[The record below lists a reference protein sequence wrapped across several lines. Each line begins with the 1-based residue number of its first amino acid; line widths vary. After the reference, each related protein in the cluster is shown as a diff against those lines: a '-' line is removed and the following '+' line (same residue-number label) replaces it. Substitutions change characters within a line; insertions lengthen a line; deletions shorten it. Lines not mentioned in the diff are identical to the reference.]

1 MADNVLRT
9 TVGSGD
15 TFATD
20 DISTVHYQRIK
31 ITDGTAD
38 STTHWTIVAGGAY
51 VVNHVDQVDLA
62 ITPTID
68 TAVYADGD
76 RLGAVGTFSNAARA
90 SGGTGTVVGARMVDD
105 AGSNFDIELWLFQA
119 SPTMVNA
126 DNGVFDITDAN
137 IATAGWVGT
146 LDFLAA
152 NSKLVSTT
160 NRVCPG
166 TWLNG
171 PPSLPYVTSGSSS
184 LFGIMKARGAY
195 DAAATDDLVV
205 TITVIRD

>member
-20 DISTVHYQRIK
+20 DAGGVHYQFVK
-31 ITDGTAD
+31 IADGTLN
-38 STTHWTIVAGGAY
+38 STTGLVITAAGAY
-51 VVNHVDQVDLA
+51 VVNHVDQVDLS
-62 ITPTID
+62 INPTID

-76 RLGAVGTFSNAARA
+76 RLGAVGTFTSAARA
-90 SGGTGTVVGARMVDD
+90 SGGTGTIVGARLIDD
-105 AGSNFDIELWLFQA
+105 AASNFDIELWLFQA
-119 SPTMVNA
+119 SPTLANA

-137 IATAGWVGT
+137 FATAGCVGVI
-146 LDFLAA
+146 DFLAA

-160 NRVCPG
+160 TRHCPG

-171 PPSLPYVTSGSSS
+171 PPSIAFVTSGSAN
-184 LFGIMKARGAY
+184 LFGVMKARGAY
-195 DAAATDDLVV
+195 DAAATDDLTAIL
-205 TITVIRD
+205 TIIKD

>member
-20 DISTVHYQRIK
+20 DAGGVHYQYIK
-31 ITDGTAD
+31 LADGTLN
-38 STTHWTIVAGGAY
+38 STTAIVGTAQGLY
-51 VVNHVDQVDLA
+51 VVAHTDQLDVS
-62 ITPTID
+62 IQPTID

-76 RLGAVGTFSNAARA
+76 RLGAVGTFSSVARA
-90 SGGTGTVVGARMVDD
+90 TGGTGTVVGARMVDD
-105 AGSNFDIELWLFQA
+105 AASNFDIELWLFQA
-119 SPTMVNA
+119 SPTLANA

-137 IATAGWVGT
+137 IATAGFLGVI
-146 LDFLAA
+146 DFLAA

-160 NRVCPG
+160 NRVCMG

-171 PPSLPYVTSGSSS
+171 PPSMPYVTSGSANI
-184 LFGIMKARGAY
+184 FGVMKARGAY

-205 TITVIRD
+205 TLTVIRD

>member
-9 TVGSGD
+9 APGSGD

-20 DISTVHYQRIK
+20 DAGGVHYQYIK
-31 ITDGTAD
+31 LADGTLN
-38 STTHWTIVAGGAY
+38 STTVIAGSALGLF
-51 VVNHVDQVDLA
+51 VVPHTDQIDVS
-62 ITPTID
+62 IQPTID

-76 RLGAVGTFSNAARA
+76 RLGAVGTFTSAARSTGG
-90 SGGTGTVVGARMVDD
+90 SGTIVGATMVDD
-105 AGSNFDIELWLFQA
+105 AASNFDIELWVFKV
-119 SPTMVNA
+119 SPTMANA

-137 IATAGWVGT
+137 IATAIWVCT
-146 LDFLAA
+146 IDFLAA

-171 PPSLPYVTSGSSS
+171 PPSVPYVTSGSAN

-205 TITVIRD
+205 TLTVIRD